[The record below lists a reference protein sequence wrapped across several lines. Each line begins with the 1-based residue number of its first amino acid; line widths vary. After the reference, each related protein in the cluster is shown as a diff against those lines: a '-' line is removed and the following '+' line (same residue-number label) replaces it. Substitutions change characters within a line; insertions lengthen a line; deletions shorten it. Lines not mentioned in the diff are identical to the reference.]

1 LNPKKCLHTRSGIT
15 ARESASYFQDRKR
28 IDAMFRSKLV
38 LGALLA
44 CVWTQ
49 AAGAAE
55 FEVRML
61 NKGANGDMQFEPQL
75 LKVSP
80 GDTVHFLAVDKGHNV
95 QSIDGMIPDGA
106 KVFSGSIG
114 ENLTVTFTVPGIYGY
129 RCAPH
134 GMLGMVGLVVVGS
147 PANEAAAKS
156 AAMPGLAGR
165 VFAKLFDT
173 LDSKRTAQN

>member
-1 LNPKKCLHTRSGIT
+1 MIRSSL
-15 ARESASYFQDRKR
+15 A
-28 IDAMFRSKLV
+28 

-44 CVWTQ
+44 FTWTHG
-49 AAGAAE
+49 AMAGE
-55 FEVRML
+55 YEVKML
-61 NKGANGDMQFEPQL
+61 NHGANGDMQFSPQL
-75 LKVSP
+75 LKVSL

-106 KVFSGSIG
+106 KVFSGEIG

-134 GMLGMVGLVVVGS
+134 GILGMVGLVVVGN

-165 VFAKLFDT
+165 EFAKLFET